1 MDGKS
6 LFGNITDLKENLY
19 RYIETRFSYY
29 KLVLFEKSARV
40 LTSVFSTWVV
50 SLVVFMAVMFISLA
64 GAIYLGRLL
73 ESYELGLLIV
83 GGFYLLLGLI
93 LYVFRVRIFSPGIIK
108 GLARSFYDDE
118 EDDLK

>member
-83 GGFYLLLGLI
+83 GGF
-93 LYVFRVRIFSPGIIK
+93 
-108 GLARSFYDDE
+108 
-118 EDDLK
+118 